1 MCSKVTLLPEQR
13 AFDSMYE
20 VCVRAG
26 AYQEALDAFEEH
38 EEMRLSL
45 WKPRFTPVS
54 FSLLLTAAAADSVR
68 LSEMRNSD
76 EIGDNQSERLDYL
89 PRVLNQMGR
98 HGVLPRA
105 ETCDNLLRAC
115 VKHGHLETARRVVE
129 IAESAGHELDAAG
142 VQAFEKAE
150 AASLLHG
157 DSSRKSESESP
168 ERSE

>member
-1 MCSKVTLLPEQR
+1 
-13 AFDSMYE
+13 
-20 VCVRAG
+20 
-26 AYQEALDAFEEH
+26 
-38 EEMRLSL
+38 MRLSL

-68 LSEMRNSD
+68 NSG
-76 EIGDNQSERLDYL
+76 EAGDNQSERLDFL

-129 IAESAGHELDAAG
+129 LAESAGHELDEAG

-150 AASLLHG
+150 AASLLQN
-157 DSSRKSESESP
+157 SSRPSEGA
-168 ERSE
+168 

>member
-1 MCSKVTLLPEQR
+1 MSCAIAVPALQ
-13 AFDSMYE
+13 

-68 LSEMRNSD
+68 NSG
-76 EIGDNQSERLDYL
+76 EAGDNQSERLDFL

-129 IAESAGHELDAAG
+129 LAESAGHELDEAG

-150 AASLLHG
+150 AASLLQN
-157 DSSRKSESESP
+157 SSRPSEGA
-168 ERSE
+168 